1 MSQVIT
7 QGNVPHGPASG
18 PASSALPAGT
28 AGAGAPATPPGV
40 LPGARAALRRFAAGA
55 AVVSAAALAT
65 MSAAPPAA
73 ASAQEGDRL
82 TVTVRDA
89 GEGLDGTYEVT
100 CRPGRGSHPD
110 PEGACAAVERNT
122 RWGQDT
128 FAPPQRDAICTMQ
141 YGGPATAHVTG
152 TWAGRPVDATY
163 DRRNG
168 CAIDRWDALVPLLPA
183 VGSATPS

>member
-28 AGAGAPATPPGV
+28 AGAGAPATPPG
-40 LPGARAALRRFAAGA
+40 ARAALRRFATGA

-110 PEGACAAVERNT
+110 PEGACAAVERNA

-128 FAPPQRDAICTMQ
+128 FAPPQQDAICTMQ

-152 TWAGRPVDATY
+152 TWAGRPVDAVY